1 MKFGMRVICLMALGG
16 LSGLVSFQ
24 TTVQAQDRIMG
35 QIQFVT
41 SSKVVKSSGVWIDGE
56 YVGYLGELKG
66 TNRLRLLPGD
76 HDIVVRQAG
85 YTDFSQKVVIEPRMV
100 VDIRVSM
107 EKDPRFTY
115 PDPKTSSEVR
125 LNVQPG
131 RAAVFLDDYFVGTV
145 GEYYGVEH
153 AMLVVPGKHRFKIAL
168 AGYKTFET
176 EVYLAPH
183 QKFELK
189 TELMGGSINDAD
201 PIIRSEAPKA
211 TSSVNDGVPTAK
223 R

>member
-1 MKFGMRVICLMALGG
+1 MRNRMKVICLTVLGG
-16 LSGLVSFQ
+16 ISGLLSFHAG
-24 TTVQAQDRIMG
+24 VHAQDRIMG
-35 QIQFVT
+35 QIQFLT
-41 SSKVVKSSGVWIDGE
+41 SSKVVKSSGVWIDGQ

-85 YTDFSQKVVIEPRMV
+85 YSDFRQNVVIEPRMV
-100 VDIRVSM
+100 VDIQVNL

-115 PDPKTSSEVR
+115 PDPKTSSQVR
-125 LNVQPG
+125 LDVQPG
-131 RAAVFLDDYFVGTV
+131 RAAVFLDDYYVGTV
-145 GEYYGVEH
+145 DEYYGVQH

-176 EVYLAPH
+176 EVDLLPH
-183 QKFELK
+183 QKFALR
-189 TELMGGSINDAD
+189 TDLMTGSISDAD
-201 PIIRSEAPKA
+201 PFIRSEAPKA
-211 TSSVNDGVPTAK
+211 TLPVNQGVPTAK

>member
-1 MKFGMRVICLMALGG
+1 MALGG
-16 LSGLVSFQ
+16 LSGLFSFH
-24 TTVQAQDRIMG
+24 TTVHAQDRIMG
-35 QIQFVT
+35 QIQFLT
-41 SSKVVKSSGVWIDGE
+41 SSKVVKSSGVWIDGQ

-76 HDIVVRQAG
+76 HEIIVRQAG
-85 YTDFSQKVVIEPRMV
+85 YSDFSQTVVIEPRMV

-107 EKDPRFTY
+107 ERDPRFTY

-125 LNVQPG
+125 LDVQPG
-131 RAAVFLDDYFVGTV
+131 RAAVFLDTYFVGTV
-145 GEYYGVEH
+145 DEYYGVEH

-176 EVYLAPH
+176 EVDLAPR
-183 QKFELK
+183 QKFELR

-201 PIIRSEAPKA
+201 PIIRSDSPKA

>member
-1 MKFGMRVICLMALGG
+1 MRYGMRVICLMALGG
-16 LSGLVSFQ
+16 LSGLFSFH
-24 TTVQAQDRIMG
+24 TTVHAQDRIKG
-35 QIQFVT
+35 QIQFLT
-41 SSKVVKSSGVWIDGE
+41 FSKVVKSSGVWIDGQ

-76 HDIVVRQAG
+76 HEIVVRQAG
-85 YTDFSQKVVIEPRMV
+85 YSDFSQTVVIEPRMV

-107 EKDPRFTY
+107 ERDPRFTY

-125 LNVQPG
+125 LDVQPG

-145 GEYYGVEH
+145 DEYYGVEH

-176 EVYLAPH
+176 EVDLAPR
-183 QKFELK
+183 QKFELR
-189 TELMGGSINDAD
+189 TNLMGGSIHDAD
-201 PIIRSEAPKA
+201 PIIRSETPSA
-211 TSSVNDGVPTAK
+211 TSSVNEGVPTAK